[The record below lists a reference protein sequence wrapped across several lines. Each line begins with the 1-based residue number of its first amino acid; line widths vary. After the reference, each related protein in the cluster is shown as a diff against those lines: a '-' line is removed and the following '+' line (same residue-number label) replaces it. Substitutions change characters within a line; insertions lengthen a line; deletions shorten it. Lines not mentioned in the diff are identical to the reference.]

1 MIRTLNPKWR
11 WPLGIVSGVVL
22 AFGLFGYVMVYRESV
37 AAAHSALMQAG
48 GGRSPPALTYFTCL
62 QQSPCSAWLSN
73 ELGGEFSPL
82 WTGVVGLGV
91 VGLLAVIGPRKKK
104 KVYPGGFA
112 LRQHLRDLRI
122 DNWHTNRLAGSSLL
136 VGYHLPLPDSSEG
149 ERRER
154 VLTGDDFSE
163 LDHQL
168 LAVSPGYGKRPALGH
183 MAVFGTTQSGKSV
196 HLTAQ
201 IARWFGS
208 FIVLDIKGELY
219 DKTAG
224 LKAQSHRVIALSPSG
239 IGRRFDAVSEILK
252 SSNGYATVA
261 DIITTSQVDRDP
273 AFAQRAA
280 SGIEAALRVA
290 VIKGEAPIPFIRK
303 LVAEG
308 GITAFVRELKTV
320 SDSDV
325 ATALNTFLG
334 ISGGDDFELNK
345 AVNDRFL
352 MSSWGNMLQRLKP
365 FMQREV
371 QHLFSGSDF
380 AAAELLN
387 RPTAVYL
394 IWPEESLEATVSV
407 YNLVVLGLMRG
418 MTRHVDVK
426 RRGKL
431 PRVPVFV
438 GLDEAAKAPLVN
450 LDDFLSTAAGRGISI
465 ITYLQSPAQFDG
477 LYGKAK
483 TEAILANCGVQL
495 YYKVENLSTAE
506 HISKRCHKISVDTE
520 SQSRKRTPF
529 SGVPTVSQSS
539 TGREVITVDE
549 VSRVGGS
556 ERQCIIAFIS
566 GKRPVLAKR
575 LNYFEH
581 GWLNALLAQH
591 RAPPIPVPKV
601 LTKKAVPPK
610 LKPAEGHTDTAFVDF
625 EARLPGE
632 VAAPAA
638 PECDSQDDEP
648 NPPSATTV

>member
-1 MIRTLNPKWR
+1 M
-11 WPLGIVSGVVL
+11 
-22 AFGLFGYVMVYRESV
+22 
-37 AAAHSALMQAG
+37 
-48 GGRSPPALTYFTCL
+48 
-62 QQSPCSAWLSN
+62 
-73 ELGGEFSPL
+73 
-82 WTGVVGLGV
+82 
-91 VGLLAVIGPRKKK
+91 
-104 KVYPGGFA
+104 
-112 LRQHLRDLRI
+112 
-122 DNWHTNRLAGSSLL
+122 
-136 VGYHLPLPDSSEG
+136 
-149 ERRER
+149 RER

-163 LDHQL
+163 LDSQL
-168 LAVSPGYGKRPALGH
+168 LAVSPGYGKRPVLGH

-196 HLTAQ
+196 HLTTQ
-201 IARWFGS
+201 IARWSGS

-224 LKAQSHRVIALSPSG
+224 LKAQSHRVIALSPTG
-239 IGRRFDAVSEILK
+239 IGGRFDAVSEILR

-261 DIITTSQVDRDP
+261 NIITTSQVDRDP

-290 VIKGEAPIPFIRK
+290 VIKGEAPIPFIRT

-308 GITAFVRELKTV
+308 GITAFIRELKSV
-320 SDSDV
+320 ADSEV

-334 ISGGDDFELNK
+334 ISGGDDFEISK
-345 AVNDRFL
+345 AMNDRFL

-380 AAAELLN
+380 APADLLR

-394 IWPEESLEATVSV
+394 VWPEESLEATVAV

-418 MTRHVDVK
+418 MTRHVDVQ

-431 PRVPVFV
+431 PRVPVFI
-438 GLDEAAKAPLVN
+438 GLDEAAKAPLSN
-450 LDDFLSTAAGRGISI
+450 LDEFLSTAAGRGISI

-483 TEAILANCGVQL
+483 TEAILANCSVQL

-506 HISKRCHKISVDTE
+506 YISKRCHKVSVDTE
-520 SQSRKRTPF
+520 SQSRKRAFF

-556 ERQCIIAFIS
+556 ERQCIIAFVS
-566 GKRPVLAKR
+566 GKRPILAKR

-581 GWLNALLAQH
+581 SWLNTLLAQH
-591 RAPPIPVPKV
+591 QAPPIPVPET
-601 LTKKAVPPK
+601 LTKKAVP
-610 LKPAEGHTDTAFVDF
+610 LKPNPAEGQPDSAFVDF
-625 EARLPGE
+625 DESLPDE

-638 PECDSQDDEP
+638 PEGNSQDDAP
-648 NPPSATTV
+648 NSPPTPTV